1 MLLYHIYMR
10 RFSSGAVAADHSKI
24 PPYYKIIPQAPGGN
38 DDSVLSFHS
47 PAPPPLN
54 KSPRNRHK
62 FLHLQTGLQSNCR
75 PRAADRLSLVYKA
88 ADTLSIITS
97 QFKNRCF
104 DYPNRKQTKLIRIF
118 SAKH

>member
-47 PAPPPLN
+47 PAPPLN

-75 PRAADRLSLVYKA
+75 PRAADILSLVYKA

>member
-47 PAPPPLN
+47 PAPPKQIPPQPAQVPSFTN
-54 KSPRNRHK
+54 GSAIQ
-62 FLHLQTGLQSNCR
+62 LQTARSR
-75 PRAADRLSLVYKA
+75 YIVF
-88 ADTLSIITS
+88 SI
-97 QFKNRCF
+97 
-104 DYPNRKQTKLIRIF
+104 
-118 SAKH
+118 